1 MVDNSSDQL
10 ALAVRDLT
18 KVFDARGA
26 TVKALDG
33 VSLAVPRGEIHGI
46 VGRSGAGKS
55 TLIRCLTGLE
65 RPTSGEVVVAGQ
77 DITTLRGEE
86 LRAARRQ
93 FGVVH
98 QHANLLDSRTAA
110 DNVALPLEIAGW
122 DKAKRDA
129 RVAELL
135 ELVGLSDRAQNHPG
149 QLSGG
154 QQQRVGI
161 ARALA
166 AGPEILLCDEPT
178 SALDASTTGSILA
191 LLRELRDRLGITVV
205 IITHEPSV
213 VREICD
219 AVTLLGDGAV
229 VEQGRLSDVIADPT
243 TRLHRELIP
252 LVEPSPAGLVRLQVA
267 LGHPDAT
274 VGTIDGIV
282 ALLRHDGIESDVAA
296 ATVETI
302 AGRRVGRLL
311 IELADSTTTDRAT
324 ALLAG
329 AHLHPEVAA

>member
-1 MVDNSSDQL
+1 M
-10 ALAVRDLT
+10 AVRDLT
-18 KVFDARGA
+18 KTFESRSG
-26 TVKALDG
+26 TVTALDR
-33 VSLAVPRGEIHGI
+33 VSLTVPRGEIHGI

-65 RPTSGEVVVAGQ
+65 RPTSGEVVVAGE
-77 DITTLRGEE
+77 DITVLRGDQ
-86 LRAARRQ
+86 LRAARRR
-93 FGVVH
+93 FGVVY

-122 DKAKRDA
+122 EKARIDA
-129 RVAELL
+129 RVTELL
-135 ELVGLSDRAQNHPG
+135 DLVGLSDRARNHPG

-166 AGPEILLCDEPT
+166 ADPEILLCDEPT
-178 SALDASTTGSILA
+178 SALDAATTGSILG

-213 VREICD
+213 VREVCD

-229 VEQGRLSDVIADPT
+229 IEQGRLGALISDPSN
-243 TRLHRELIP
+243 RLHRELIP
-252 LVEPSPAGLVRLQVA
+252 LVEPAADGLTRLQVA

-274 VGTIDGIV
+274 VGTIDGIL
-282 ALLRHDGIESDVAA
+282 ALLRREGIESDVAA

-311 IELADSTTTDRAT
+311 VELADPSQVASAHKVLD
-324 ALLAG
+324 G
-329 AHLHPEVAA
+329 ANLHPEVAA

>member
-26 TVKALDG
+26 TVKALDA

-77 DITTLRGEE
+77 DLTALRGEE

-93 FGVVH
+93 FGVVY

-122 DKAKRDA
+122 DRARRDA

-135 ELVGLSDRAQNHPG
+135 DLVGLADRAQNHPG

-178 SALDASTTGSILA
+178 SALDANTTGSILA
-191 LLRELRDRLGITVV
+191 LLRELRDRLGITIV

-252 LVEPSPAGLVRLQVA
+252 LVEPAPAGLVRLQVA
-267 LGHPDAT
+267 LGHPDST

-282 ALLRHDGIESDVAA
+282 ALLRNEGIESDVAA

-311 IELADSTTTDRAT
+311 VELADASTTDHARELLET
-324 ALLAG
+324 AR
-329 AHLHPEVAA
+329 LHPEVAA

>member
-1 MVDNSSDQL
+1 M
-10 ALAVRDLT
+10 RDLT
-18 KVFDARGA
+18 KVFDSRGA
-26 TVKALDG
+26 TVTALDA
-33 VSLAVPRGEIHGI
+33 VALTVPRGEIHGI

-65 RPTSGEVVVAGQ
+65 RPTSGEVVVAGE
-77 DITTLRGEE
+77 DITSLRGEE
-86 LRAARRQ
+86 LRAARRR
-93 FGVVH
+93 FGVVY

-135 ELVGLSDRAQNHPG
+135 DLVGLADRAQNHPG

-178 SALDASTTGSILA
+178 SALDANTTGSILA

-252 LVEPSPAGLVRLQVA
+252 LVEPAPAGLVRLQVA

-274 VGTIDGIV
+274 VGTIDGII
-282 ALLRHDGIESDVAA
+282 ALLRNEGIESDVAA

-311 IELADSTTTDRAT
+311 VELADASTTERAT
-324 ALLAG
+324 DLLEA
-329 AHLHPEVAA
+329 ARLHPEVAA

>member
-1 MVDNSSDQL
+1 V
-10 ALAVRDLT
+10 LAVRDLT
-18 KVFDARGA
+18 KVFDGRGA
-26 TVKALDG
+26 TVAALDG
-33 VSLAVPRGEIHGI
+33 VSLTVGRGEIHGI

-65 RPTSGEVVVAGQ
+65 RPTSGELVVAGQ
-77 DITTLRGEE
+77 DITALSGEK
-86 LRAARRQ
+86 LRAARRR
-93 FGVVH
+93 FGVVY
-98 QHANLLDSRTAA
+98 QNANLLDSRTAA
-110 DNVALPLEIAGW
+110 GNVALPLEIAGW
-122 DKAKRDA
+122 DRGRREA

-135 ELVGLSDRAQNHPG
+135 ELVGLTDRADNHPG

-178 SALDASTTGSILA
+178 SALDASTTSSILG
-191 LLRELRDRLGITVV
+191 LLRELRDRLGITIVL
-205 IITHEPSV
+205 ITHEPSV
-213 VREICD
+213 VRETCD
-219 AVTLLGDGAV
+219 AVTLLGDGKV
-229 VEQGRLSDVIADPT
+229 LEQGRLGEVIADPT
-243 TRLHRELIP
+243 TRLHHELIP
-252 LVEPSPAGLVRLQVA
+252 LVEPAPGDLVRLQVA

-282 ALLRHDGIESDVAA
+282 ALLRGRGIEAEVAA

-311 IELADSTTTDRAT
+311 IELGDASTLESARE
-324 ALLAG
+324 LLDD
-329 AHLHPEVAA
+329 AHLHPQAAA